1 MANILVLGGGVES
14 YEGVEHIKELGHR
27 VVLCDIDEHA
37 PCRSISDF
45 FIKASIYDENEVLEG
60 AKQFVKNGGK
70 IDGVLAIATDTPRS
84 VARVAKEFRLPSVS
98 YKTAVLATDKL
109 KMKQRLRETGIKTPM
124 FHEIENIKD
133 LVGILKQN
141 KEKEFVLK
149 PVDSRGARGVLRID
163 YNSNLESS
171 FNYSLS
177 FSKSKR
183 LILEEWV
190 EGPQLSVESVI
201 WDNEYFLCG
210 VADRN
215 YSRLNETYPY
225 VIEDGGETPSKFQ
238 DRVWSELNDLMFV
251 CAKSIGLS
259 RGTIK
264 GDIVIGK
271 DGIYVIE
278 IAARLSGGYFSTITI
293 PAVYGNDIIKAAV
306 DISLGIKPDFKS
318 FSRDNVKYQANR
330 FLFLKPGVV
339 KEIDFHKIKSL
350 ESNKMVKKFILN
362 VGVGD
367 RVLAIDNHTK
377 RYGMV
382 LCLGDDRA
390 STIHKCEEMISQLED
405 AILIEKT

>member
-14 YEGVEHIKELGHR
+14 YEGVEHIKELGHK

-45 FIKASIYDENEVLEG
+45 FIKASIYNEYEVLEE
-60 AKQFVKNGGK
+60 AKQFFKSGGR
-70 IDGVLAIATDTPRS
+70 IDGVLAIATDTPKS
-84 VARVAKEFRLPSVS
+84 VAKVAKEFGLPSIS
-98 YKTAVLATDKL
+98 YETAILATDKL
-109 KMKQRLRETGIKTPM
+109 KMKQRFVKAGIKTPI
-124 FHEIENIKD
+124 FYEIKNFKD
-133 LVGILKQN
+133 LEEIVKQN
-141 KEKEFVLK
+141 KEKKFVLK
-149 PVDSRGARGVLRID
+149 PVDNRGARGVLRID
-163 YNSNLESS
+163 YSSNLKSS
-171 FNYSLS
+171 FNHSLN

-183 LILEEWV
+183 LILEEWI

-215 YSRLNETYPY
+215 YSRLDETHPY

-238 DRVWSELNDLMFV
+238 NRFWSNLNDLMFR
-251 CAKSIGLS
+251 CAKSIGLN

-293 PAVYGNDIIKAAV
+293 PTVYGNDIIKAAV
-306 DISLGIKPDFKS
+306 DIALGKKPNFKN
-318 FSRDNVKYQANR
+318 FTKENKKYQANR
-330 FLFLKPGVV
+330 FLFLKPGTV
-339 KEIDFHKIKSL
+339 KEINFEEKNILNDT
-350 ESNKMVKKFILN
+350 MVKKFFLN
-362 VGVGD
+362 VKVGD
-367 RVLAIDNHTK
+367 VIHTIDNHTK

-382 LCLGDDRA
+382 LCVGDKRNDVVQ
-390 STIHKCEEMISQLED
+390 KCETIISKLESS
-405 AILIEKT
+405 IIIK